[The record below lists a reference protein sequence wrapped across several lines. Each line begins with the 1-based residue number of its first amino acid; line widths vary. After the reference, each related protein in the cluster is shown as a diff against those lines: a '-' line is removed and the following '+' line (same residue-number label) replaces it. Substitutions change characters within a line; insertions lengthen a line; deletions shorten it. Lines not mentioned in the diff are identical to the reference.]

1 MTLAPEETVRTI
13 RDNATRVV
21 RPGVTP
27 ASVTGQVSGIVLERT
42 TPLWWWVGFGLSCG
56 LLALFVV
63 ALAWLF
69 IRGVGIWG
77 IDWPV
82 AWGFAIANYVWWVG
96 MASGG
101 TIISSLFFL
110 TRSEWRSA
118 TSRIAETMTVFCVAC
133 AGIMP
138 IIHLGRWWYFYWLF
152 PYPNSMALW
161 PQFRS
166 PLHWDFVAILA
177 YVVGSVVFWYVGL
190 IPDLATL
197 RDRATR
203 RRQRVA
209 YGILALGWQG
219 SSRHWR
225 QFRMAYLILAALMA
239 PLVCSV
245 HSVVGLDFAGGLTP
259 GWHATQFPPYFV
271 FGAVLSGFAVV
282 LVLVLVIPLRRAFDL
297 GGVITLRHI
306 DVLAR
311 LTLTASLLLTYCYL
325 LEVFMPFYRGDRHE
339 ITVVL
344 SNFGGTYAPWY
355 WAKIALNSLVPQLL
369 WFRAVRL
376 NRGLLFLIA
385 TAVVVGMW
393 IERYVIVVASLHRDY
408 SESSWF
414 PFHPTV
420 WDWAT
425 LAGSV
430 GLFLTGFFLALRFVP
445 MVSMFE
451 MGELLHKKGKG
462 G

>member
-1 MTLAPEETVRTI
+1 MALAAEEIRRVVAPEETVS
-13 RDNATRVV
+13 
-21 RPGVTP
+21 
-27 ASVTGQVSGIVLERT
+27 SVTSHVSDIVLEKK
-42 TPLWWWVGFGLSCG
+42 TPLWWWSGFGFSM
-56 LLALFVV
+56 ALFVLLIV

-69 IRGVGIWG
+69 VNGVGIWG

-82 AWGFAIANYVWWVG
+82 AWGFAIGNYVWWVG

-118 TSRIAETMTVFCVAC
+118 TNRIAESMTVFCAAC

-152 PYPNSMALW
+152 PYPNVMGTW

-166 PLHWDFVAILA
+166 PLHWDFVAILV
-177 YVVGSVVFWYVGL
+177 YVIASVVFWYVGM

-203 RRQRVA
+203 RWQQLF
-209 YGILALGWQG
+209 YGVLAMGWQG

-225 QFRMAYLILAALMA
+225 QFKVAYLILASFMA

-245 HSVVGLDFAGGLTP
+245 HSIVGLDFAGGLTP
-259 GWHATQFPPYFV
+259 GWHETQFPPYFI
-271 FGAVLSGFAVV
+271 FGAVLSGFAIV
-282 LVLVLVIPLRRAFDL
+282 LMLVIPMRRAFDL

-311 LTLTASLLLTYCYL
+311 LMLTCSLLIGYAYL
-325 LEVFMPFYRGDRHE
+325 LEVFMPFYRGERHD
-339 ITVVL
+339 IIVVL
-344 SNFGGTYAPWY
+344 SNFTGYYAGWY
-355 WAKIALNSLVPQLL
+355 WAKIVLNFVIPQLL
-369 WFRAVRL
+369 WFRAVRV
-376 NRGLLFLIA
+376 NRPLLFLIS
-385 TAVVVGMW
+385 TGIVVGMW
-393 IERYVIVVASLHRDY
+393 IERYVIVVSSLHRNY

-414 PFHPTV
+414 VFRPTF

-430 GLFLTGFFLALRFVP
+430 GLFLLGFFLLMRFVP

-451 MGELLHKKGKG
+451 MRELIRKKNGAG
-462 G
+462 RSEEAPS

>member
-1 MTLAPEETVRTI
+1 MAIAEHDFERIVAPDLTIASMTRQVSDLVLEAK
-13 RDNATRVV
+13 
-21 RPGVTP
+21 TP
-27 ASVTGQVSGIVLERT
+27 A
-42 TPLWWWVGFGLSCG
+42 WWWIGFAFSAA
-56 LLALFVV
+56 LLLLFIV

-69 IRGVGIWG
+69 IEGVGIWG

-101 TIISSLFFL
+101 TIISALFFL

-118 TSRIAETMTVFCVAC
+118 TNRIAESMTVFCVIC

-152 PYPNSMALW
+152 PYPNVMKVW

-166 PLHWDFVAILA
+166 PLHWDFVAILV
-177 YVVGSVVFWYVGL
+177 YVIGSLLFWYVGM

-197 RDRATR
+197 RDRAR
-203 RRQRVA
+203 RRWQQVF
-209 YGILALGWQG
+209 YGVLAVGWQG

-225 QFRMAYLILAALMA
+225 QFKVAYLILASLMA

-245 HSVVGLDFAGGLTP
+245 HSIVGLDFAGGLTP
-259 GWHATQFPPYFV
+259 GWHATQLPPYFV
-271 FGAVLSGFAVV
+271 FGAVLSGFAIV
-282 LVLVLVIPLRRAFDL
+282 LMLVMPMRRAFNLGDL
-297 GGVITLRHI
+297 ITGRHV

-311 LTLTASLLLTYCYL
+311 LMLTCSLLIGYSYL
-325 LEVFMPFYRGDRHE
+325 LEAFMPFYRGDRHE
-339 ITVVL
+339 IRSLVENVA
-344 SNFGGTYAPWY
+344 GTYAGWY
-355 WAKIALNSLVPQLL
+355 WAKIALNLVVPQLL
-369 WFRAVRL
+369 WWRAIRL
-376 NRGLLFLIA
+376 NQIVLFVISA
-385 TAVVVGMW
+385 GVVVGMW
-393 IERYVIVVASLHRDY
+393 VERYIIVVGSLHRNY
-408 SESSWF
+408 SPSSWF
-414 PFHPTV
+414 VFMPTA

-430 GLFLTGFFLALRFVP
+430 GLFLVGFFLLMRFAP

-451 MGELLHKKGKG
+451 MRELLRRRAHPMGQVR
-462 G
+462 